1 MKNYQFDVELD
12 LSLESDV
19 EVRVTND
26 KYEANV
32 IQYAARAHSVN
43 NRIVLDFTASIR
55 VLDPEFEEYALV
67 NIDAA
72 GLDLLQILQ
81 SERIV
86 DFGNYFDIT
95 EFQTRDADRL
105 EVLQDIVYSSL
116 LVSAQFKL
124 V

>member
-55 VLDPEFEEYALV
+55 VLDPEFA
-67 NIDAA
+67 
-72 GLDLLQILQ
+72 DLAIRKNRRLRKLFRHH
-81 SERIV
+81 RIS
-86 DFGNYFDIT
+86 N
-95 EFQTRDADRL
+95 
-105 EVLQDIVYSSL
+105 
-116 LVSAQFKL
+116 
-124 V
+124 